1 METYYSEMFE
11 YQTRNN
17 YKITTKLII
26 YNVPSLLCS
35 IAESKIIQIKRKLSE
50 RSL

>member
-26 YNVPSLLCS
+26 HNVPSLYCVRS
-35 IAESKIIQIKRKLSE
+35 QKVKLFKLKE
-50 RSL
+50 N